1 MNSKKY
7 YKTKM
12 KSNFSLYDRFINP
25 FSPKTGVDE
34 LPDFIPDEH
43 YIQVK
48 NLCEEA
54 TRRIIH
60 STHQTNELSKIN
72 ELLKTYEYLFD
83 ETEIWIKLYSGFDE
97 FSFLYLEL
105 CEIKVVL
112 VEYPM
117 IIKKALFG
125 LNQLD
130 KREWLSKNRDT
141 YQFLN
146 NKLPDS
152 FNSHESLTV
161 NISTSNFKLLKSE
174 LNLHLDFLTK
184 YKQIESA
191 YLID

>member
-1 MNSKKY
+1 
-7 YKTKM
+7 M

-25 FSPKTGVDE
+25 FSPKIGVDE
-34 LPDFIPDEH
+34 LPNFIPDEH

-54 TRRIIH
+54 SRRIIH

-72 ELLKTYEYLFD
+72 ELLKAYEYLFD

-112 VEYPM
+112 VDYPE
-117 IIKKALFG
+117 IIKKALNE

-130 KREWLSKNRDT
+130 KREWLLKNRDI
-141 YQFLN
+141 YQFLK
-146 NKLPDS
+146 NKLPDIL
-152 FNSHESLTV
+152 NSHLSLTV
-161 NISTSNFKLLKSE
+161 TISTSNFKFLKSE
-174 LNLHLDFLTK
+174 LNLQLDFMKK
-184 YKQIESA
+184 YKEIESN